1 MSRYQLQQCL
11 FDHLRRLEEP
21 DTTAR
26 PDQARVEGYDLTDA
40 ERTALTA
47 GDVAAF
53 HTHAVH
59 PVLINAYCRANGW
72 KRADYRV
79 LFPAGS
85 DVVTGETRWQGFGSR
100 ADGRLDAYGRFHLG
114 QPVAAA
120 PAATAPVSTPG
131 TVSAPATVT
140 VPTTTDPSRT
150 ASSHPQEA

>member
-26 PDQARVEGYDLTDA
+26 PDEVLVEGYDLTDE

-59 PVLINAYCRANGW
+59 PVLINAFCRANGW

-85 DVVTGETRWQGFGSR
+85 DIVSGETRWQGFGSR
-100 ADGRLDAYGRFHLG
+100 ADGRLDADGRFHLG
-114 QPVAAA
+114 QPATATAAPVGAAA
-120 PAATAPVSTPG
+120 TATDAVATDPAATDP
-131 TVSAPATVT
+131 
-140 VPTTTDPSRT
+140 TTDPGHTGSD
-150 ASSHPQEA
+150 PQEA